1 MKYALDTSVL
11 VRILVNRPQ
20 PLASDVIAEVSRRIA
35 DGATMVVSN
44 LVLSEAYYAVQH
56 HYGVDKETALRSFRI
71 LSFNDGFEFSEE
83 AKAILAMEGL
93 DHAKPGFVDRLICA
107 EQQRVGVQ
115 VLSCEKAF
123 RRMPNAEV
131 IPSQTPVKP
140 V

>member
-20 PLASDVIAEVSRRIA
+20 PLASDVIDEVSRRIA
-35 DGATMVVSN
+35 DGDTMVVPN

-56 HYGVDKETALRSFRI
+56 HYGVDKETVLRSFRI
-71 LSFNDGFEFSEE
+71 LSVNAGFEFSEE
-83 AKAILAMEGL
+83 AKAVLSIEGL

-107 EQQRVGVQ
+107 EQQRVGVS
-115 VLSCEKAF
+115 VLSCEKGF

-131 IPSQTPVKP
+131 IPSQNQ
-140 V
+140 

>member
-1 MKYALDTSVL
+1 MKCALDTSVL

-20 PLASDVIAEVSRRIA
+20 PLASDVIADVARRIA
-35 DGATMVVSN
+35 DGDEMIVSN

-71 LSFNDGFEFSEE
+71 LSLNDGFEFSEE
-83 AKAILAMEGL
+83 AKSILAMEGL

-107 EQQRVGVQ
+107 EQQRAGVS

-123 RRMPNAEV
+123 RRLPNAEV
-131 IPSQTPVKP
+131 IPSNPT
-140 V
+140 